1 VDLLDKHWAV
11 ELQRI
16 GGSIHQDDAPPL
28 TPAEEAEHQA
38 EITRY
43 YEMLDSLEDNAKAL
57 SNDTVARAILWSLHP
72 LDDYGIY
79 EAAYGALRNFTPQAL
94 AQAAADVLPE
104 WLARFGD
111 HTSIQ
116 TALTTIAWDDE
127 ALDLLIE
134 EGREWTTEQR
144 SLDHGTGSRR
154 SVEGC
159 TGPPEPS
166 NDPAAQ

>member
-1 VDLLDKHWAV
+1 
-11 ELQRI
+11 
-16 GGSIHQDDAPPL
+16 
-28 TPAEEAEHQA
+28 
-38 EITRY
+38 
-43 YEMLDSLEDNAKAL
+43 MLDSLEDNAKAL